1 MDGVSA
7 KQASMATRCVCGN
20 DLSFKIRK
28 PTRFDPT
35 IAKVSCKCGSRYMF
49 SCIIDKQ
56 SGQPNLEAHILE
68 LSRKAKAITK
78 KSLLES
84 REKVETESLS

>member
-1 MDGVSA
+1 MKT
-7 KQASMATRCVCGN
+7 KQAALSTKCVCGSDVN
-20 DLSFKIRK
+20 FKIGK

-56 SGQPNLEAHILE
+56 TGQPNLEAHILE

-78 KSLLES
+78 KSLLAQ
-84 REKVETESLS
+84 KDAATEAVGQL